1 MFTFFK
7 NINKN
12 LITKSTQDEFALTMQ
27 LVDVKELRVN
37 EKFCRIRSEI
47 GEVSDEYTEYINRH
61 RRINGLSYLYK
72 IKVERRDK
80 L

>member
-1 MFTFFK
+1 
-7 NINKN
+7 
-12 LITKSTQDEFALTMQ
+12 MQ